1 MSLTLSGNVVDSSA
15 GTLRRGP
22 ASFAEQSVAA
32 RVFIAA
38 TIVAGIA
45 AMMLQPPGPGYSH
58 PFTFLSLLTASAI
71 ASVFKVGLPLTH
83 HGASL
88 SSSFAFEFAA
98 LLLIG
103 PHATMVIAAV
113 SAWVQCTIG
122 NRGKNPLHRTA
133 FSMAALTVTSLVAGL
148 VYREMGGTLAS
159 MAPGLVG
166 LEKPIAAAATTYFLI
181 NTLLVTTAV
190 GLETRQPLR
199 KIWNE
204 HIVWSALGYLVGGG
218 VAALGVLLV
227 PGAGI
232 WLAPLLLLPLYLTLS
247 TYRLYFQRMD
257 NDQRRLR
264 ELSNLHL
271 ATIEALALA
280 IDAKDQTATS
290 HIRRVQ
296 IYASGIAEA
305 MGMAASE
312 IEGLKTAALLHDI
325 GKLAVPEHIL
335 SKPGPLTQ
343 EEFLRMK
350 VHPQVGAE
358 IIANVPFPYP
368 VAPLVRCHHE
378 RWDGTGSHDGLSGEQ
393 IPVGARILAAVTF
406 FDALTSDR
414 PLHQGH
420 TSEAALEALRQEAGT
435 ALDPAVVDILV
446 RLQPELESAA
456 AAQSE
461 PAHRFSFA
469 TPDRRLL
476 DPTGQR
482 SDPPRKSV
490 FEDIALAHREIYA
503 LYEIAQSMGTSLGV
517 ADTMALIAS
526 KLSNLIPFS
535 TCALYLQEESGDLL
549 RCRFATG
556 IDADLLQPL
565 AIMSGEG
572 LVGWVGR
579 NQRALVNARP
589 SADLEAGGQPGAT
602 TLQSAL
608 VCPLILSNRLIGTI
622 ALYHTEPGCYTDDH
636 RRLIE
641 RVAEQA
647 AAVVNNSILFEQ
659 TKRDSLTDPLTGL
672 PNTRFMFVHL
682 TRELARAE
690 RLDTEVSLL
699 VMDLDG
705 FKEINDSHGHHTGDK
720 ALREVARVL
729 RNGIR
734 PYDICVRY
742 AGDEFVVVLSGCGA
756 IEAEQKQREL
766 QRAIEEIPFEVRPG
780 QVVPLGSSFGYA
792 VFPRDGQA
800 YETLLSTA
808 DRRMYEDKALRK
820 SRAAR
825 PAETAPTP
833 EAVPATP
840 RPSVFAK
847 MPKQPAADRTH

>member
-1 MSLTLSGNVVDSSA
+1 M
-15 GTLRRGP
+15 
-22 ASFAEQSVAA
+22 
-32 RVFIAA
+32 
-38 TIVAGIA
+38 
-45 AMMLQPPGPGYSH
+45 
-58 PFTFLSLLTASAI
+58 
-71 ASVFKVGLPLTH
+71 
-83 HGASL
+83 
-88 SSSFAFEFAA
+88 
-98 LLLIG
+98 
-103 PHATMVIAAV
+103 AAV
-113 SAWVQCTIG
+113 
-122 NRGKNPLHRTA
+122 
-133 FSMAALTVTSLVAGL
+133 TVTSLVAGL
-148 VYREMGGTLAS
+148 VYRQMGGTPAS
-159 MAPGLVG
+159 MAPALVG
-166 LEKPIAAAATTYFLI
+166 LEKPIAAAGITYFLV

-199 KIWNE
+199 KIWND
-204 HIVWSALGYLVGGG
+204 HIVWSALGYFVGGG
-218 VAALGVLLV
+218 VAALGVFLV
-227 PGAGI
+227 TGTGI
-232 WLAPLLLLPLYLTLS
+232 WLAPLLIVPLYFTFS
-247 TYRLYFQRMD
+247 TYRLYFERMNTDQQRV
-257 NDQRRLR
+257 R

-280 IDAKDQTATS
+280 IDAKDRTATS

-296 IYASGIAEA
+296 VYASGIAEA
-305 MGMAASE
+305 MGMAADE
-312 IEGLKTAALLHDI
+312 VEGLKTAALLHDI

-343 EEFLRMK
+343 EEFQRMK
-350 VHPQVGAE
+350 IHPQLGAE
-358 IIANVPFPYP
+358 ILENVPFPYP
-368 VAPLVRCHHE
+368 VVPLVRCHHE
-378 RWDGTGSHDGLSGEQ
+378 RWDGKGYPAGLSGDQ
-393 IPVGARILAAVTF
+393 IPLGARILAAVDC
-406 FDALTSDR
+406 FDALTSER
-414 PLHQGH
+414 PLHAAL
-420 TSEAALEALRQEAGT
+420 TPEAAFEILRQEAGR
-435 ALDPAVVDILV
+435 ALDPAVVDVLV
-446 RLQPELESAA
+446 QLQPELESAA
-456 AAQSE
+456 AAQAE
-461 PAHRFSFA
+461 PAHHFSFA
-469 TPDRRLL
+469 TPERRLIA
-476 DPTGQR
+476 PTGQR
-482 SDPPRKSV
+482 SEAPRKTV
-490 FEDIALAHREIYA
+490 FEDIAFAHREIYA

-526 KLSNLIPFS
+526 KLSTLIPFS

-556 IDADLLQPL
+556 VDAELLQPL

-589 SADLEAGGQPGAT
+589 SADLEAGGQPDAT

-608 VCPLILSNRLIGTI
+608 VCPLLLNDQLIGTI

-636 RRLIE
+636 RRLLE

-705 FKEINDSHGHHTGDK
+705 FKEINDSHGHHIGDK

-766 QRAIEEIPFEVRPG
+766 QKTIAEICFEVRPG
-780 QVVPLGSSFGYA
+780 KTVQLGGSFGYA

-800 YETLLSTA
+800 YESLLSTA
-808 DRRMYEDKALRK
+808 DRRMYQDKAARK
-820 SRAAR
+820 GRADV
-825 PAETAPTP
+825 PAETVPAP
-833 EAVPATP
+833 EAASTTP
-840 RPSVFAK
+840 RSSVFAK
-847 MPKQPAADRTH
+847 MPRRPTVDRAH

>member
-1 MSLTLSGNVVDSSA
+1 MSLALSGNVVDSSA
-15 GTLRRGP
+15 GRSRRGP
-22 ASFAEQSVAA
+22 MSFAEQSGSV
-32 RVFIAA
+32 RIFIAA
-38 TIVAGIA
+38 TIVASIA
-45 AMMLQPPGPGYSH
+45 AMILQPTGHGYAH
-58 PFTFLSLLTASAI
+58 PLIFLSLLAASAI
-71 ASVFKVGLPLTH
+71 ASIFKVDLPLAH
-83 HGASL
+83 QGATL

-103 PHATMVIAAV
+103 PHATMVIAAA
-113 SAWVQCTIG
+113 SAWLQCTVG
-122 NRGKNPLHRTA
+122 TRDRNPLHRTV
-133 FSMAALTVTSLVAGL
+133 FSMAAVTVTSLVAGL
-148 VYREMGGTLAS
+148 VYRQLGGTPAS
-159 MAPGLVG
+159 MAPALVG
-166 LEKPIAAAATTYFLI
+166 LEKPIAAAGITYFLV

-199 KIWNE
+199 KIWND
-204 HIVWSALGYLVGGG
+204 HIVWSALGYFVGGG
-218 VAALGVLLV
+218 VAALGVFLV
-227 PGAGI
+227 TGTGI
-232 WLAPLLLLPLYLTLS
+232 WLAPLLIVPLYFTFS
-247 TYRLYFQRMD
+247 TYRLYFERMNTDQQRV
-257 NDQRRLR
+257 R

-280 IDAKDQTATS
+280 IDAKDRTATS

-296 IYASGIAEA
+296 VYASGIAEA
-305 MGMAASE
+305 IGMAADE
-312 IEGLKTAALLHDI
+312 VEGLKTAALLHDI

-343 EEFLRMK
+343 EEFQRMK
-350 VHPQVGAE
+350 IHPQLGAE
-358 IIANVPFPYP
+358 ILENVPFPYP
-368 VAPLVRCHHE
+368 VVPLVRCHHE
-378 RWDGTGSHDGLSGEQ
+378 RWDGKGYPAGLSGDQ
-393 IPVGARILAAVTF
+393 IPLGARILAAVDC
-406 FDALTSDR
+406 FDALTSER
-414 PLHQGH
+414 PLHAAL
-420 TSEAALEALRQEAGT
+420 TPEAAFEILRQEAGR
-435 ALDPAVVDILV
+435 ALDPAVVDVLV
-446 RLQPELESAA
+446 QLQPELESAA
-456 AAQSE
+456 AAQAE
-461 PAHRFSFA
+461 PAHHFSFA
-469 TPDRRLL
+469 TPERRLIA
-476 DPTGQR
+476 PTGQR
-482 SDPPRKSV
+482 SEAPRKTV
-490 FEDIALAHREIYA
+490 FEDIAFAHREIYA

-526 KLSNLIPFS
+526 KLSTLIPFS

-556 IDADLLQPL
+556 VDAELLQPL

-589 SADLEAGGQPGAT
+589 SADLEAGGQPDAT
-602 TLQSAL
+602 ALQSAL
-608 VCPLILSNRLIGTI
+608 VCPLLLNDQLIGTI

-636 RRLIE
+636 RRLLE

-705 FKEINDSHGHHTGDK
+705 FKEINDSHGHHIGDK

-766 QRAIEEIPFEVRPG
+766 QKTIAEICFEVRPG
-780 QVVPLGSSFGYA
+780 KTVQLGGSFGYA

-800 YETLLSTA
+800 YESLLSTA
-808 DRRMYEDKALRK
+808 DRRMYQDKAARK
-820 SRAAR
+820 GRADV
-825 PAETAPTP
+825 PAETVPAP
-833 EAVPATP
+833 EAASTTP
-840 RPSVFAK
+840 RSSVFAK
-847 MPKQPAADRTH
+847 MPRRPTVDRAH

>member
-1 MSLTLSGNVVDSSA
+1 ML
-15 GTLRRGP
+15 
-22 ASFAEQSVAA
+22 
-32 RVFIAA
+32 
-38 TIVAGIA
+38 GIA
-45 AMMLQPPGPGYSH
+45 AIMLQAPGPGYAH
-58 PFTFLSLLTASAI
+58 PFVFLSLLTASLI
-71 ASVFKVGLPLTH
+71 ASLFRVDLPLAH
-83 HGASL
+83 SGATL

-103 PHATMVIAAV
+103 PHATMVIAAA
-113 SAWVQCTIG
+113 SAWVQCTVG
-122 NRGKNPLHRTA
+122 RRERNPLHRTA
-133 FSMAALTVTSLVAGL
+133 FSMAALAVTSLVAGL
-148 VYREMGGTLAS
+148 VYREVGGTLAS
-159 MAPGLVG
+159 MAPGLDG
-166 LEKPIAAAATTYFLI
+166 LEKAIAASATTYFLT

-190 GLETRQPLR
+190 GLETDQPLR
-199 KIWNE
+199 KIWNDY
-204 HIVWSALGYLVGGG
+204 IVWSALGYFVGAG
-218 VAALGVLLV
+218 VAALGVFLV
-227 PGAGI
+227 PGVGI
-232 WLAPLLLLPLYLTLS
+232 WLAPLLLVPLYLTFS
-247 TYRLYFQRMD
+247 TYRLYFERLNIDQERM
-257 NDQRRLR
+257 R

-280 IDAKDQTATS
+280 IDAKDQTATT

-305 MGMAASE
+305 MGMPASD

-335 SKPGPLTQ
+335 SKSGPLTH
-343 EEFLRMK
+343 EEFQRMK
-350 VHPQVGAE
+350 IHPQVGAE
-358 IIANVPFPYP
+358 ILANVPFPYP
-368 VAPLVRCHHE
+368 VVPLVRCHHE
-378 RWDGTGSHDGLSGEQ
+378 RFDGKGYPEGLSGEQ
-393 IPVGARILAAVTF
+393 IPLGARILAAVDF
-406 FDALTSDR
+406 FDALTSER
-414 PLHQGH
+414 PLE
-420 TSEAALEALRQEAGT
+420 EALTPEGALEALQQEAGG
-435 ALDPAVVDILV
+435 ALDPTVVEVLV
-446 RLQPELESAA
+446 RIQPDLEAA
-456 AAQSE
+456 ASRAE
-461 PAHRFSFA
+461 PTHRFSFA
-469 TPDRRLL
+469 TSDRRLVL
-476 DPTGQR
+476 PTGQKN
-482 SDPPRKSV
+482 DAPRKSV

-535 TCALYLQEESGDLL
+535 SCALYLQEESGDLL

-556 IDADLLQPL
+556 IDAELLQPL

-589 SADLEAGGQPGAT
+589 SADLEAGGQPAT
-602 TLQSAL
+602 TSLQSAL
-608 VCPLILSNRLIGTI
+608 VCPLILNEQLIGTL

-636 RRLIE
+636 RRLLE

-705 FKEINDSHGHHTGDK
+705 FKEINDSHGHHIGDN
-720 ALREVARVL
+720 ALREVAHVL

-756 IEAEQKQREL
+756 AEAEQKQREL
-766 QRAIEEIPFEVRPG
+766 QKAIEQIPFEVRPG
-780 QVVPLGSSFGYA
+780 KTVQLGSSFGFA
-792 VFPRDGQA
+792 VFPRDGLA

-808 DRRMYEDKALRK
+808 DRRMYQDKAMRK
-820 SRAAR
+820 GRAAAK
-825 PAETAPTP
+825 AESPPIDNAAPT
-833 EAVPATP
+833 TP
-840 RPSVFAK
+840 RASVFAK
-847 MPKQPAADRTH
+847 IP